1 MFDIIKDLKE
11 NIQKNNM
18 KKLMLSAVLGMFCCC
33 TNNAMEEDGKEEP
46 QIKEIIDVLGNM
58 IEGQVKI
65 FNAKEAIKEK
75 EKKIYTTIKDEN
87 GKVTKG
93 NLLKFIKEQ
102 FSADEESFTVGIS
115 FLEQYFHL
123 EKINEDEEC
132 TRDKLTEIF
141 WEEQE
146 VDEKIDEVED
156 DITDYLIEIATS
168 EEIIRDCFQEYYE
181 VKIKEGKEKQKEEII
196 DEIMNECRGET
207 KTENLHKDFLVNLG
221 RICDDCKQLKEII
234 GNKKDAILEA
244 IQRRITLDEEITEDA
259 LKSFIRKKIGIEETK
274 KVEPEEEKK
283 NSQKGGKPAKEEC
296 CPCCDCWGKKKNQ
309 VEDENQQ
316 VENEN
321 SKEKPV
327 KIYNNP

>member
-11 NIQKNNM
+11 NIKKNNM
-18 KKLMLSAVLGMFCCC
+18 KKLMLSAVLGMFCYC
-33 TNNAMEEDGKEEP
+33 TNNAMEGNEEEEP
-46 QIKEIIDVLGNM
+46 QIEEIIDVLGNM
-58 IEGQVKI
+58 ILDQVNI
-65 FNAKEAIKEK
+65 FNAKEAIKK
-75 EKKIYTTIKDEN
+75 KGGKIYATIKDVN

-93 NLLKFIKEQ
+93 NLLDFIKKQ
-102 FSADEESFTVGIS
+102 FNIKQKEKFQKYIEDI
-115 FLEQYFHL
+115 EQYFHL
-123 EKINEDEEC
+123 EKIKEDEEC
-132 TRDKLTEIF
+132 TKNNLTEIF
-141 WEEQE
+141 WEAQE

-207 KTENLHKDFLVNLG
+207 KTENLHNDFLANLG
-221 RICDDCKQLKEII
+221 IICDCEQLKEII

-283 NSQKGGKPAKEEC
+283 NSTKSGKPAEEEC
-296 CPCCDCWGKKKNQ
+296 CHCC
-309 VEDENQQ
+309 
-316 VENEN
+316 
-321 SKEKPV
+321 
-327 KIYNNP
+327 